1 MHTKSRVARKPAVA
15 LHQKTSKAVLVRTL
29 ARPQT
34 ITMEAIRPS
43 VAKRV
48 GFSHFG
54 LGLKTRKLINPRN
67 TKSRQPRTPN
77 VAPYQKNSK
86 TVSLK

>member
-15 LHQKTSKAVLVRTL
+15 LYQKTSKAVLVRTL
-29 ARPQT
+29 ARLQT
-34 ITMEAIRPS
+34 IPMEASRAKI
-43 VAKRV
+43 AKRV
-48 GFSHFG
+48 DFPHFG
-54 LGLKTRKLINPRN
+54 LGLKTIKPINPRN
-67 TKSRQPRTPN
+67 TKSRQPRRPN